1 MIDIE
6 LREYFDTSGQYN
18 ALNLIK
24 LMLRNYLCNMQMK
37 QQQLLHS
44 QHQPRRDQPQPLR
57 NQLQQQPLR
66 NQPQPQQLR
75 NQPQPQQLRNRP
87 QLQLLRNQQQQQQQH
102 RIQQQQ

>member
-6 LREYFDTSGQYN
+6 LHEYFDTSGQYN

-24 LMLRNYLCNMQMK
+24 LILRNYLCNMQMK

-44 QHQPRRDQPQPLR
+44 QHQPRRDQPQP
-57 NQLQQQPLR
+57 
-66 NQPQPQQLR
+66 
-75 NQPQPQQLRNRP
+75 QQLRNRP
-87 QLQLLRNQQQQQQQH
+87 QLQLLRNQQQQQQH